1 MCDGPVS
8 VAAMI
13 ELSPA
18 PASLPAGRRIY
29 AIGDIHGCDTQ
40 LSNLHAIIA
49 ADLANRPVAAP
60 LLLHI
65 GDYVDRGPDTAG
77 VIARLLRGS
86 PLPGVPMVN
95 LMGNHEHTM
104 LEALSGERA
113 AATDWLF
120 AGGRAALES
129 YGVDPESPRDRWP
142 AAIPAAHL
150 DFLRGLTLMH
160 RDGGYA
166 FVHAGVRPGVALD
179 QQTRD
184 DLLRMRQPFLFSDAD
199 FGAVVVHGHTPVKA
213 PVVRHNRIAIDT
225 GAVFGGKLTC
235 VVLEGETL
243 GFLTADPVG
252 EPVSIAHR

>member
-1 MCDGPVS
+1 
-8 VAAMI
+8 MI
-13 ELSPA
+13 DLTPA
-18 PASLPAGRRIY
+18 PASLPPGHRVY

-40 LSNLHAIIA
+40 LGNLHTIIA
-49 ADLANRPVAAP
+49 KDLAARPIAAP

-65 GDYVDRGPDTAG
+65 GDYVDRGPDAAL

-86 PLPGVPMVN
+86 PIPDVPMVN

-120 AGGRAALES
+120 AGGRSSLES
-129 YGVDPESPRDRWP
+129 YGVDPDSPRESWP
-142 AAIPAAHL
+142 DALPTAHL
-150 DFLRGLTLMH
+150 DFLRGLSSMH

-166 FVHAGVRPGVALD
+166 FVHAGIRPGVALEN
-179 QQTRD
+179 QARD
-184 DLLRMRQPFLFSDAD
+184 DLLRMRQPFLYSDAE

-235 VVLEGETL
+235 VVLENETI